1 MKKIILLCT
10 MYYALFT
17 FLMAGSVT
25 AEVSQKEVVAG
36 NTVQLRIKAEGD
48 RAEFPDIQSIDGV
61 KVLGRS
67 QTQNNVISYIN
78 GKMSNVHSTSLI
90 VTFAPEHNM
99 TVPSYAVMIDGQR
112 YRTDPITI
120 TVVKASA
127 PGVGSGVKYA
137 LQMRADRQEVMVGE
151 PLVVTVYFSLKTGV
165 RLADNPQYAKPE
177 FKGFFVKDVNDP
189 RAYMKGDRQIQE
201 LRYILTP
208 KREGTYT
215 IGPATARITEIDRS
229 RRDMFGRFFGAAP
242 TAIASNTLSISVK
255 PKPSDTDLVGN
266 FRLESE
272 VDHAHVKANKPVN
285 LTVRIEG
292 EGSLED
298 FELSNYEVD
307 GVTVY
312 SDDAKV
318 QSRLNGEKLKST
330 FVKSFAFISD
340 HNFTIPA
347 RTLSVYDTKQGK
359 VTTLKIPSYKIKV
372 DAPKQSIAAL
382 SAVDNSAGKVQTNL
396 KLSDSPAQNA
406 VEERVV
412 VQQTAW
418 WMLLSAFAAGMLFLY
433 LLQLLPRFKGRRAS
447 PYKESE
453 ALKILYGHMSDD
465 PDVEAMVRK
474 LYARK
479 NGDKSVMIDKKA
491 LRAMVEKYRM
501 K

>member
-10 MYYALFT
+10 IYYALFT

-36 NTVQLRIKAEGD
+36 NTVQLRIRARGD
-48 RAEFPDIQSIDGV
+48 RAAFPNIQEIDGT

-67 QTQNNVISYIN
+67 QTQNNSISYIN
-78 GKMSNVHSTSLI
+78 GKMSNEHSTSLI
-90 VTFAPEHNM
+90 LTFAPEHDM
-99 TVPSYAVMIDGQR
+99 TIPAYTVTIDGQR

-120 TVVKASA
+120 KVVKSTA
-127 PGVGSGVKYA
+127 PGVGNKVKYS
-137 LQMRADRQEVMVGE
+137 LQMRADRQDVMVGE

-165 RLADNPQYAKPE
+165 RLADNPQYSKPD
-177 FKGFFVKDVNDP
+177 FKGFFVKELKEP
-189 RAYMKGDRQIQE
+189 RTYIKGSSQVQE

-208 KREGTYT
+208 QKEGTYT
-215 IGPATARITEIDRS
+215 IGPATARVTEIDRN
-229 RRDMFGRFFGAAP
+229 RRDMFGRFFGG
-242 TAIASNTLSISVK
+242 TTHAIASNTLSIKVK
-255 PKPSDTDLVGN
+255 PKPADTDLVGH
-266 FRLESE
+266 FTLKSG

-298 FELSNYEVD
+298 LELSNYDVD

-318 QSRLNGEKLKST
+318 QSHLDGGKLEST

-340 HNFTIPA
+340 HDFTIPE

-359 VTTLKIPSYKIKV
+359 VTTLKVPSYEIKV
-372 DAPKQSIAAL
+372 DAPKQSTAAL
-382 SAVDNSAGKVQTNL
+382 PAADNSAGKVQTNL
-396 KLSDSPAQNA
+396 KLSSAPAEK
-406 VEERVV
+406 VLEKPVT
-412 VQQTAW
+412 VQQVAW
-418 WMLLSAFAAGMLFLY
+418 WMLVLAFAAGMLSLY
-433 LLQLLPRFKGRRAS
+433 LLQLLPKFRGRGAS

-465 PDVEAMVRK
+465 PEAEAMVRK
-474 LYARK
+474 LYARQ
-479 NGDKSVMIDKKA
+479 NGDKSVIIDKKE
-491 LRAMVEKYRM
+491 LRALVERYRTS
-501 K
+501 